1 MKITS
6 CMNIDLEILNAFGVE
21 KKIYQRKE
29 VIFREGDQPVFYYQI
44 LKGKVKV
51 NNYHE
56 DGKEFIHN
64 ILGENNSFGEALLY
78 IDKKYPM
85 NAIALSE
92 CVILQISKATFFQMM
107 EENPELSQHLNS
119 CLSHRIYSNM
129 IMMQN
134 LASGNPIN
142 KLKGILNYLKSYR
155 DCEDPYSYAIPLTRQ
170 QMADLTGLRVET
182 VIRTL
187 KKMESE
193 NILQI
198 KDRKIFY

>member
-92 CVILQISKATFFQMM
+92 CVMLHISKATFFQMM